1 MAVREGL
8 SQRVARKNEPIR
20 LWEEQMLLKR
30 ILMGFVVGISG
41 LLVAS
46 TSFAQSFP
54 CTQSMIAGNWVF
66 AASKPASGVGL
77 QSFACAIA
85 IAPDGTT
92 STSGRCM
99 VQSSQ
104 LSLVTSPSGKLSI
117 DSSCHVTG
125 TISWKQCSPTNC
137 TASTESLTFAVQL
150 WRSLDGSRLSGFAS
164 VSITAVSDIYV
175 LPFELTY
182 IPQPPPPP

>member
-1 MAVREGL
+1 MRLRRL
-8 SQRVARKNEPIR
+8 SIFG
-20 LWEEQMLLKR
+20 ML
-30 ILMGFVVGISG
+30 GAGA
-41 LLVAS
+41 LLLGS
-46 TSFAQSFP
+46 TNFAQSFP
-54 CTQSMIAGNWVF
+54 CSQSMIAGKWVF
-66 AASKPASGVGL
+66 AASHPAFGVGL
-77 QSFACAIA
+77 QSFACPIA
-85 IAPDGTT
+85 IAPDGKT
-92 STSGRCM
+92 STSGRCT

-125 TISWKQCSPTNC
+125 TISWKQCFPPNC
-137 TASTESLTFAVQL
+137 TASTESLTFVVQL

-164 VSITAVSDIYV
+164 VSITNVSDIYV